1 MHSIIAHTGIMSE
14 APMQSSSIG
23 ADHDKKQALR
33 QKLTEDSFSR
43 SIALVSVA
51 YVAQNAGFESI
62 QQSAADALVEILE
75 KYVQRIGISAKDNA
89 ELAGRAQARATD
101 VMQALHDMIPVPLE
115 VNDLV
120 KALETCK
127 RPFPRE
133 IPDFPIQKADANEV
147 VLDQSHIGHC
157 DPLPSNAPTFAPPL
171 PCRQTYS
178 THKRPVVDRE
188 QDSKR
193 TRLTLLEQKNRVQQS
208 LHGLHVAFEK
218 RAAAMHHEPN
228 ILNFQN
234 SNITKIGSENPFLQ
248 APALNLALNP
258 RVETENVFQPPLR
271 SFVPVENMAKSS
283 KKLDASYDT
292 TLKTNTPLELGKE
305 EKILAGVFHDGD
317 SE

>member
-1 MHSIIAHTGIMSE
+1 MSQT
-14 APMQSSSIG
+14 PLQSAIG

-33 QKLTEDSFSR
+33 QKLTEDSYSR
-43 SIALVSVA
+43 SIALVTLA
-51 YVAQNAGFESI
+51 HEAQNAGFESI

-75 KYVQRIGISAKDNA
+75 KYVQRIGRVAKDNA

-101 VMQALHDMIPVPLE
+101 VMQALHDMIPIPLE
-115 VNDLV
+115 INDLV

-133 IPDFPIQKADANEV
+133 IPDFPIQKTDTNEV

-157 DPLPSNAPTFAPPL
+157 DPLPSNAPSFAPPL
-171 PCRQTYS
+171 PSRQTYS
-178 THKRPVVDRE
+178 THKRPVVDRK

-218 RAAAMHHEPN
+218 RAVAMRHEPN

-248 APALNLALNP
+248 APAMNA
-258 RVETENVFQPPLR
+258 RAESENVFQPPSR
-271 SFVPVENMAKSS
+271 SFVPAENMAKSL
-283 KKLDASYDT
+283 KKMEASYDSAP
-292 TLKTNTPLELGKE
+292 KANTPLELGKE